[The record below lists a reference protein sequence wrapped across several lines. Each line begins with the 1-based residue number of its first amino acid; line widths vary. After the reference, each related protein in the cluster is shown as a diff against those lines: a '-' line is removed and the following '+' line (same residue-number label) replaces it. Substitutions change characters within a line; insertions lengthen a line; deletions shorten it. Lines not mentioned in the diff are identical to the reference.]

1 MVEMAEEP
9 TPGGQPGGAPGAGG
23 GQTEQMLQVFQQK
36 IGNLEL
42 TLNALI
48 GVLDDEDVID
58 QDELN
63 EKAQEIVEEI
73 QEQQQAAEAGDI
85 ADQLEEE

>member
-1 MVEMAEEP
+1 MWSIMDEHSHE
-9 TPGGQPGGAPGAGG
+9 AGG
-23 GQTEQMLQVFQQK
+23 GQQQMLQVFQQK

-42 TLNALI
+42 TMNALI
-48 GVLDDEDVID
+48 GVLIDNDMID

-63 EKAQEIVEEI
+63 EKAQEIVEEL
-73 QEQQQAAEAGDI
+73 QEQQDAAQSPQDI